1 MPGPAV
7 IDTGFQARCEMR
19 YQHTRGALRRRV
31 MSAAAV
37 LIVAAGAG
45 YDIKTAP
52 PPYADGATVIFSAAG
67 RLAHFVG
74 EPNFDQSLIITEV
87 MLAQT
92 MSGHVRTADG
102 TTQLQSLPC
111 NRSDLE
117 YPDYAEQ
124 CATLTA
130 IAPGAAAA
138 RQALALAYR
147 MLSGRLAAL
156 QSEFRVISR
165 NRIHTSLVGMSGPLP
180 QQGSKARVLAGLAL
194 LTLMAVLTVSRFA
207 AYHGPARRGGKAGR
221 TQHRRGVRRRSGER
235 AVSRGWRRGEVS

>member
-1 MPGPAV
+1 MRRTV
-7 IDTGFQARCEMR
+7 I
-19 YQHTRGALRRRV
+19 
-31 MSAAAV
+31 SAAAV

-45 YDIKTAP
+45 YDVKTAP
-52 PPYADGATVIFSAAG
+52 PPYADGATVIFSAAD

-74 EPNFDQSLIITEV
+74 KPNFDQSLIITEV

-92 MSGHVRTADG
+92 MSGHVRTAAG

-147 MLSGRLAAL
+147 LLNGRLVTL
-156 QSEFRVISR
+156 QTEFDVIPR
-165 NRIHTSLVGMSGPLP
+165 NQIHTRLVGMSGPLP

-194 LTLMAVLTVSRFA
+194 LTLMGVLTACRLA
-207 AYHGPARRGGKAGR
+207 AHHGPARRGHRADQSQR
-221 TQHRRGVRRRSGER
+221 RRGERRRSAKR
-235 AVSRGWRRGEVS
+235 AVSRRWRQGEVS